1 MERRQ
6 RVAPAFILNNFLMKT
21 AIPSNDLSRVQARC
35 HAPGQMPTHAHVR
48 RHADSSAHAWLSCT
62 PPNDGPMSTELSPPP

>member
-21 AIPSNDLSRVQARC
+21 AIPSNDLSRVQARVPPLQSR
-35 HAPGQMPTHAHVR
+35 APHTHTGALEHTLAHMR
-48 RHADSSAHAWLSCT
+48 A
-62 PPNDGPMSTELSPPP
+62 